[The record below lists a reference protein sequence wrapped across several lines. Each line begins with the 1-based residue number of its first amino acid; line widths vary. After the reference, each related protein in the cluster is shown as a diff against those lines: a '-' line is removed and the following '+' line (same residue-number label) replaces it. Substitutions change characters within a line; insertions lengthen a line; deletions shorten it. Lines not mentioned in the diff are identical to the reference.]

1 MLSMCGGYLPT
12 GYLATES
19 GYLATESSHD
29 TSCCVGSLNKS
40 GITVKECSGHSGLK
54 LQYSQQTYHGAC
66 GLKSSVQGCVLW
78 LDQSEFRCIAEVS
91 LPVLISLEN
100 TKRKETSASR
110 EIKAE
115 P

>member
-1 MLSMCGGYLPT
+1 MLSMCGGYLAT
-12 GYLATES
+12 ESGYLATES
-19 GYLATESSHD
+19 LATESSHD

-78 LDQSEFRCIAEVS
+78 LDQSGFQCIAEVS
-91 LPVLISLEN
+91 
-100 TKRKETSASR
+100 SA
-110 EIKAE
+110 
-115 P
+115 